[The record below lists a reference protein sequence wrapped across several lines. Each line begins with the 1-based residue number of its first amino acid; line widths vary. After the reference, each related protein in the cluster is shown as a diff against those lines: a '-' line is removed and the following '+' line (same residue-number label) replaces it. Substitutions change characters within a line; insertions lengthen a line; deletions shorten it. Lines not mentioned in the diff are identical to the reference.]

1 MVDIK
6 NPRKTIHVVDNIRKA
21 MLKTETSVQHA
32 YGGGIS
38 TVASEA
44 FL

>member
-32 YGGGIS
+32 YGGIS